1 MPPWEGA
8 AFHCFPTRELVPVTV
23 ILPIFVTGEQGEA
36 VRMLGHP
43 SHMQCSH
50 SFGSPL
56 SPPVVVGYEWVR
68 DDVLK
73 YKLYIAS
80 IASVTTLQR
89 QVKLENPM
97 DSCKMV
103 VQACRSDDFPFL
115 TTASGIPPFF
125 FMYRCLFEVLGFLLP
140 LTAFLCAL
148 LEHLNMFPSQIH
160 PKH

>member
-73 YKLYIAS
+73 YNSSFTSAMRVIA
-80 IASVTTLQR
+80 LQC
-89 QVKLENPM
+89 Q
-97 DSCKMV
+97 
-103 VQACRSDDFPFL
+103 
-115 TTASGIPPFF
+115 
-125 FMYRCLFEVLGFLLP
+125 
-140 LTAFLCAL
+140 
-148 LEHLNMFPSQIH
+148 
-160 PKH
+160 